1 MGRKP
6 RAEIIHPVRGYWD
19 QQPNMYMLEMHY
31 KFGVDWDTRSW
42 TGPSSDRTN
51 CPMLCYQQ
59 GGLEYEFAQ
68 LDKCATKVYVE
79 DKNKP
84 HSEQRQAEFKVV
96 YLDDDV
102 RRNLFIELNK
112 LEQSKLEEVLKV
124 VTPEFKISNL
134 LPKAP

>member
-6 RAEIIHPVRGYWD
+6 RAETIHPKYGYWD
-19 QQPNMYMLEMHY
+19 QQPNMYMMELHH

-59 GGLEYEFAQ
+59 AGLEYEFAQ
-68 LDKCATKVYVE
+68 MDNSATKVYVE
-79 DKNKP
+79 DKSKP
-84 HSEQRQAEFKVV
+84 FSEQRQAEFKVV
-96 YLDDDV
+96 YFADGAHK
-102 RRNLFIELNK
+102 LFIELNK
-112 LEQSKLEEVLKV
+112 LDPPKLEEVLAV
-124 VTPEFKISNL
+124 AMPIEILNL